1 MLPLLTA
8 LAATGTIYGV
18 SMSSS
23 LVSIDL
29 TSGKMTAV
37 GVSAPEELY
46 AQELSAIDSLR
57 GRYYTAGVNATTH
70 KVNLCVW
77 SLKGGYKVTCRDLP
91 FESSVFVGT
100 GQALNVDPNDGTI
113 IVMGHDPTRGG
124 HHAIYTLD
132 PDTFKPTFVADIGGD
147 MHFDMLGASTT
158 YDHDEKTVYVIT
170 SYNGT
175 NPSSLKANVKGPPPP
190 APKVNISFSAI
201 ELTTGKVT
209 NLTKDLIMG
218 GFVYDSKTKR
228 VYGTHVTQSNGESVD
243 ARDAAVWRGRNGKK
257 TALNPNGLTRKL
269 AYFETKK
276 RDQLHSVT
284 PLDLSMAV
292 GDVHFFDKA
301 NRVHYTLLLGKGNSS
316 NPYTHT
322 DYCSKHGNECP
333 TGSACCKDP
342 QSKIDYGYCYSVDD
356 CSKIPAGGDPL
367 KVPAYAVGVNLDSGT
382 AVVSAPLCSLEPGPT
397 TSPNRCPWS
406 IEAA

>member
-1 MLPLLTA
+1 MFRPGGAVRARSSPL
-8 LAATGTIYGV
+8 
-18 SMSSS
+18 
-23 LVSIDL
+23 
-29 TSGKMTAV
+29 
-37 GVSAPEELY
+37 
-46 AQELSAIDSLR
+46 IDSSR

-77 SLKGGYKVTCRDLP
+77 SLKGGYKVACRDLP

-100 GQALNVDPNDGTI
+100 GQALNVDPTDGTI

-190 APKVNISFSAI
+190 APKINISFSAI

-257 TALNPNGLTRKL
+257 GPFRMALCESWRILRRRSAISFILSHRSILAWQSAMYTSSTRRTASTTHCCLERATR
-269 AYFETKK
+269 AIRT
-276 RDQLHSVT
+276 RT
-284 PLDLSMAV
+284 PIIA
-292 GDVHFFDKA
+292 
-301 NRVHYTLLLGKGNSS
+301 
-316 NPYTHT
+316 
-322 DYCSKHGNECP
+322 
-333 TGSACCKDP
+333 
-342 QSKIDYGYCYSVDD
+342 QS
-356 CSKIPAGGDPL
+356 
-367 KVPAYAVGVNLDSGT
+367 T
-382 AVVSAPLCSLEPGPT
+382 AMNARRARRAAKTRRARSIMDTAIRWTIARRYRRAAIRS
-397 TSPNRCPWS
+397 RCRLMRW
-406 IEAA
+406 A